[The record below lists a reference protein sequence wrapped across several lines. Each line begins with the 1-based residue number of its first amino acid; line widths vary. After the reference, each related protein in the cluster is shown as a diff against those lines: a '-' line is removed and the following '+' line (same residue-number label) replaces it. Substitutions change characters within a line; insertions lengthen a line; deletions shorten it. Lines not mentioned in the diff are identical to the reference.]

1 MRVPHA
7 LLAAAFAASTP
18 GLVQQPAAQAVQAP
32 ADVSRLD
39 RVNFVTRRGVVHKLA
54 GQRQVFPAQ

>member
-7 LLAAAFAASTP
+7 LLAAASATGTP
-18 GLVQQPAAQAVQAP
+18 GLAQLPAAQNGQAP
-32 ADVSRLD
+32 ADVTRLE
-39 RVNFVTRRGVVHKLA
+39 RVDFVMRRGVVHKLA